1 MWHLAGP
8 YSIVSSTPGSETLVV
23 KAELGLNGLVLMYVG
38 NLEPY
43 QGIDLLLQSF
53 SLVLKKRDGVDLVI
67 VGGDADAIQK
77 YQRKS
82 RHLGIHG
89 KVHFWGPKPVELL
102 PSVLSE
108 ADILV
113 SARTKG
119 NNTPMKIY
127 PYLESGKPVLA
138 TKLPTHTQ
146 ILDSKVAMLAE
157 PYPQPFSEAMLHLI
171 EDENARKSLG
181 SAGKIL
187 AEEQFSYTA
196 FRTKLNDFLDWLENE
211 IVRERSSQE
220 PGPLS

>member
-1 MWHLAGP
+1 M
-8 YSIVSSTPGSETLVV
+8 
-23 KAELGLNGLVLMYVG
+23 KAELSIEGLVLLYVG

-67 VGGDADAIQK
+67 IGGDPAGIQK

-82 RHLGIHG
+82 RYLGIDS
-89 KVHFWGPKPVELL
+89 KVHFLGPKPLELL
-102 PSVLSE
+102 PTFLSE

-127 PYLESGKPVLA
+127 PYLHSGKPVLA
-138 TKLPTHTQ
+138 TNLPTHTQ

-157 PYPQPFSEAMLHLI
+157 PHPIAFSEAMLRLI
-171 EDENARKSLG
+171 VDEKARQSLG
-181 SAGKIL
+181 MAGKIL

-196 FRTKLNDFLDWLENE
+196 FRRKVDGFLDWLEGE
-211 IVRERSSQE
+211 ILRERDNGV
-220 PGPLS
+220 PGGQPKFPS